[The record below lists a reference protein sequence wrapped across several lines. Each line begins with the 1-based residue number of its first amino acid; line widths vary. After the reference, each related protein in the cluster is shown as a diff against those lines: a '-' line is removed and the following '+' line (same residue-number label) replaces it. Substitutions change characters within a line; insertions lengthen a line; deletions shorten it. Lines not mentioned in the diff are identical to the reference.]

1 MPRRSLQPPI
11 TTLAGMVLVVAA
23 MVFFQ
28 GLFATV
34 AFAALA
40 AVICRRFQ
48 LVLIRRGLGGAV
60 SLLITVVAFVLVLAA
75 LVAAGFAAIV
85 AMGVSINDNRDVLA
99 ASLRDLAAN
108 FGLVTGLPPTSVPQI
123 DIGVIAS
130 ALRSV
135 LGLVTPVVSGLVM
148 AVLIVTY
155 LLLDANGLRARML
168 RATSAETIARYDALA
183 TELVVYI
190 KVRTVLGG
198 AAAIAD
204 TILLLL
210 LGVPYAPLWGVF
222 SFLFSFVPNLGFIIA
237 LIPPAVF
244 AFFAGGILPAA
255 LVIVG
260 YTGINLAFDY
270 VLQPRMMAS
279 NLDISAVVTI
289 VAILVWTV
297 IIGPMGALL
306 AVPLTIALRA
316 ILLPFPGARW
326 FVALL
331 GPVPGEAA
339 EASLPGAP
347 PEAIAAVAREATRTA
362 AAEAERGA
370 AGAPE
375 TETEPTIGA

>member
-1 MPRRSLQPPI
+1 MPTRSLQAPL

-40 AVICRRFQ
+40 AVICRWFQ
-48 LVLIRRGLGGAV
+48 LILIRRGVGRAV
-60 SLLITVVAFVLVLAA
+60 SLVITVVAFVLVLAA
-75 LVAAGFAAIV
+75 LAAAGFAAIV
-85 AMGVSINDNRDVLA
+85 AMGVSINDNRDELA
-99 ASLRDLAAN
+99 ASLRDLAVN
-108 FGLVTGLPPTSVPQI
+108 FGLVTGLPPASVPQI

-155 LLLDANGLRARML
+155 LLLDAHGLRARML
-168 RATSAETIARYDALA
+168 RATSADTIARYDALA

-190 KVRTVLGG
+190 KVRAVLGG

-210 LGVPYAPLWGVF
+210 LGVPYAPLWGVL

-237 LIPPAVF
+237 LIPPTVF
-244 AFFAGGILPAA
+244 AFFAGGIVPAVFVV
-255 LVIVG
+255 LG

-279 NLDISAVVTI
+279 SLDISAVVTI
-289 VAILVWTV
+289 VTILVWTV

-316 ILLPFPGARW
+316 ILLPYPGARW

-339 EASLPGAP
+339 EALLPGAP
-347 PEAIAAVAREATRTA
+347 PEAIAAAQAA
-362 AAEAERGA
+362 AAEAATGA
-370 AGAPE
+370 AETATGAAE
-375 TETEPTIGA
+375 TAAEPTIEA